1 MVEYIQEHSDI
12 WIKPLLEESKQNLS
26 DLKKDIYDENLET
39 SEKFPPNLKKL
50 YERFLTIKSPKDIDT
65 FVMDRKEFRYF
76 STLFQEYIKTKTGRK
91 VQKQLELVFGAK
103 GAMDIHEKKIDGL
116 KLVVLSLWGKEL
128 FAINNTIESDMYY
141 TWRYEKWSIVV
152 DCTSDHYY
160 IRDVSGNKLQ
170 WRYSIMPDGNLALID
185 QNGKY
190 LPETKYFWDLSFSKL
205 SDTDFTMNFSKTPN
219 KMLEDIYKQKKAY
232 ISNLPEIKTMV
243 DEGYLFEWN
252 DYTKTVEIRRSS
264 MASKASDDIMKYA
277 TDEDFLA
284 WIREL
289 KFKDF
294 YNIYFNDSAS
304 YKKNNRYEII
314 KEGATGFFLL
324 DKENGKESLS
334 STPFSILDESGR
346 LIDDQRIDIFI
357 EKYEAEQVYLKFI
370 AENNKEYILDAQGN
384 HMEHT
389 YYLWYAFPYR
399 GHTIQIER
407 NLSTKRKYA
416 LVVRDGQWTYTGTV
430 YLDKKMKSKDIE
442 REIDALI
449 NK

>member
-1 MVEYIQEHSDI
+1 
-12 WIKPLLEESKQNLS
+12 
-26 DLKKDIYDENLET
+26 
-39 SEKFPPNLKKL
+39 
-50 YERFLTIKSPKDIDT
+50 
-65 FVMDRKEFRYF
+65 
-76 STLFQEYIKTKTGRK
+76 
-91 VQKQLELVFGAK
+91 
-103 GAMDIHEKKIDGL
+103 
-116 KLVVLSLWGKEL
+116 
-128 FAINNTIESDMYY
+128 
-141 TWRYEKWSIVV
+141 
-152 DCTSDHYY
+152 
-160 IRDVSGNKLQ
+160 
-170 WRYSIMPDGNLALID
+170 MPDGNLALID

>member
-1 MVEYIQEHSDI
+1 
-12 WIKPLLEESKQNLS
+12 
-26 DLKKDIYDENLET
+26 
-39 SEKFPPNLKKL
+39 
-50 YERFLTIKSPKDIDT
+50 
-65 FVMDRKEFRYF
+65 
-76 STLFQEYIKTKTGRK
+76 
-91 VQKQLELVFGAK
+91 
-103 GAMDIHEKKIDGL
+103 
-116 KLVVLSLWGKEL
+116 
-128 FAINNTIESDMYY
+128 
-141 TWRYEKWSIVV
+141 
-152 DCTSDHYY
+152 
-160 IRDVSGNKLQ
+160 
-170 WRYSIMPDGNLALID
+170 MPDGNLALID

-389 YYLWYAFPYR
+389 Y
-399 GHTIQIER
+399 
-407 NLSTKRKYA
+407 
-416 LVVRDGQWTYTGTV
+416 
-430 YLDKKMKSKDIE
+430 
-442 REIDALI
+442 
-449 NK
+449 